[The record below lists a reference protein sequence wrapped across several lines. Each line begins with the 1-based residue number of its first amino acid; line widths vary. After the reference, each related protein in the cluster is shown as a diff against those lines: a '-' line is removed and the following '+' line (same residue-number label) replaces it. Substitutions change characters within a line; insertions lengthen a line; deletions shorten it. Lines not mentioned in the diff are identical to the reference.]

1 MVGKFFT
8 AQPLNVIIV
17 MTDDQGY
24 PNKVKLL
31 SQKWENGSGEH
42 ELNHGLGT
50 SSDFK

>member
-17 MTDDQGY
+17 MTDDRGY
-24 PNKVKLL
+24 PDKVKLL

-42 ELNHGLGT
+42 ELHHGLGT